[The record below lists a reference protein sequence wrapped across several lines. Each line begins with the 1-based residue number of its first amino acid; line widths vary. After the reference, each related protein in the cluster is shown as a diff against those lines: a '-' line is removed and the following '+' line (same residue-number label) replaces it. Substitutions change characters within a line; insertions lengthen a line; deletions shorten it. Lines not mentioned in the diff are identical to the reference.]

1 VAILVFAASF
11 IILGYLGVKAPTPG
25 RTLLAQICTVLY
37 FGYFIG
43 IYFWTRYETTK
54 PEPDRI
60 TMDGGMGFWK
70 SMGALLIVLL
80 MVVVPLKA
88 VGAESGKSCGTI
100 DCDPFEP
107 QLTNYA
113 SLQSGAKL
121 AVNYC
126 MGCHSFKY
134 SRWER
139 VADDL
144 KIPHELMVENLVF
157 SGQKIGELMEIAMP
171 ADKAKDWFGATPPDL
186 TLVARSRSPEWLYTY
201 LRNFYVDPKRPLGVN
216 NRVYKD
222 VGMPHALLDLQGL
235 QECAPGSVIA
245 ANGGVKRDLLTGE
258 DLLEDPCGRFS
269 TVSAGSMD
277 QAEYDQAVYD
287 LVNFMTYVA
296 EPMAEQRKHI
306 GKLVLLFLL
315 LLLVPVVLLN
325 REYWK
330 GIH

>member
-1 VAILVFAASF
+1 
-11 IILGYLGVKAPTPG
+11 
-25 RTLLAQICTVLY
+25 
-37 FGYFIG
+37 
-43 IYFWTRYETTK
+43 
-54 PEPDRI
+54 
-60 TMDGGMGFWK
+60 
-70 SMGALLIVLL
+70 
-80 MVVVPLKA
+80 
-88 VGAESGKSCGTI
+88 
-100 DCDPFEP
+100 
-107 QLTNYA
+107 
-113 SLQSGAKL
+113 
-121 AVNYC
+121 
-126 MGCHSFKY
+126 
-134 SRWER
+134 
-139 VADDL
+139 
-144 KIPHELMVENLVF
+144 
-157 SGQKIGELMEIAMP
+157 
-171 ADKAKDWFGATPPDL
+171 
-186 TLVARSRSPEWLYTY
+186 VARSRSPEWLYTY

-216 NRVYKD
+216 NRVFQD